1 MSVAPVLT
9 TSVSLGELLSSD
21 GTALYTLTLLYA
33 IVFVYAIRRGML
45 LRGSFLSPP
54 RFFTLSVTL
63 AAGLRLL
70 TFVICTVF
78 SFDPSLEGSGGSVKD
93 SVTRNFRVIEIL
105 FNSGDWA
112 AINCYALLL
121 LCTLELKLRT
131 RANVFPTRAI
141 SRDWRIAFVAIASC
155 VQLLQ
160 VGLYAAAFT
169 TSDTTASH
177 VLVGVYATISAF
189 NFTLPMLFF
198 VGLLT
203 SIFLFAG
210 FPFRS
215 PDAAAAYFRV
225 LRLTLAWTFGRVA
238 WAVLSIFFANGQVA
252 DAVSSRGTWFFSL
265 VIVTTFIFAELV
277 QFVWAFGSE
286 VMRALSVIEDSAAG
300 RGGGGGAAASGGGA
314 GDSPRERLL
323 VEEGDGAEP
332 RDGAGS
338 AGNDASSGQRR
349 GGAAAIAVPVAP
361 PRAVRRTG
369 SFGALLDRVDEE
381 EEEGSSIQ

>member
-1 MSVAPVLT
+1 MSATPILT
-9 TSVSLGELLSSD
+9 TSMSLGELLSSD

-33 IVFVYAIRRGML
+33 VMFVYAVRRGML

-54 RFFTLSVTL
+54 RFFALSVTL

-70 TFVICTVF
+70 TFIICTMF
-78 SFDPSLEGSGGSVKD
+78 SFDPSLEGTGGSVSD
-93 SVTRNFRVIEIL
+93 SVTRNFRLIEIL
-105 FNSGDWA
+105 FNSGDWGT
-112 AINCYALLL
+112 INCYALLL
-121 LCTLELKLRT
+121 LCTLELQLRT
-131 RANVFPTRAI
+131 RANVFPTHVI
-141 SRDWRIAFVAIASC
+141 SRDWRIAFIVIALC
-155 VQLLQ
+155 VQLMQ

-169 TSDTTASH
+169 TPDATASH

-215 PDAAAAYFRV
+215 PDAAAAYFCV

-238 WAVLSIFFANGQVA
+238 WAVLTIFFANGQVA
-252 DAVSSRGTWFFSL
+252 AAVSSRGTWFFSL

-277 QFVWAFGSE
+277 QFFWAFGSE
-286 VMRALSVIEDSAAG
+286 VMRALSVIEDTPV
-300 RGGGGGAAASGGGA
+300 RGASASGGGA
-314 GDSPRERLL
+314 AVDSPRERLL
-323 VEEGDGAEP
+323 AEEGGGDGLHV
-332 RDGAGS
+332 GAG
-338 AGNDASSGQRR
+338 GFQNDNSDGQWR
-349 GGAAAIAVPVAP
+349 GTIAIARPAALP
-361 PRAVRRTG
+361 KTGRRTG

-381 EEEGSSIQ
+381 EEDGSSIQ